1 MSRYHLTNQARAD
14 LHDIFVYGLEQF
26 GEHQAD
32 AYAAGLDHVF
42 GLLAENPQMGR
53 KAKAKAIAPSVLRHE
68 YGSHIILYEE
78 ASGGVLIL
86 AIIHGRSVRRISF

>member
-14 LHDIFVYGLEQF
+14 LHDIFVYGFEQF
-26 GEHQAD
+26 GERQAD
-32 AYAAGLDHVF
+32 AYAAGFDHVF

-53 KAKAKAIAPSVLRHE
+53 KAKAIAPSVRRHE

-86 AIIHGRSVRRISF
+86 AIIHGRSVRRILF